1 MNAGIQKIAERL
13 AGTTVQS
20 VTRAKSGGN
29 SQIFRVETPA
39 RRFALKA
46 YPIRAGDTRNRA
58 DIEWRTLRFLTANGI
73 TTVPLPV
80 ARDTAGKF
88 LLMEW
93 IDGIPVA
100 AHKPGDIAQA
110 TDFIGRTF
118 TLSHAPQAAEFPL
131 ASEACLSA
139 AAIAQQI
146 DRRLTL
152 LVSEPTLDRFLDQTF
167 HPLLSKAR
175 SRIAPELQY
184 GGDLPP
190 PFRRLIPAD
199 FGFHNALRQADGTLR
214 YVDFEYFGWDDPAK
228 LTADFLLHPAMRLSV
243 GDRRNFTRSVAAAL
257 PNDSDFINR
266 LQDRLPLFALRWIL
280 ILLNAFRRD
289 RQAKLSLER
298 DESRELLQ
306 IQLAKAEALVEWMDD
321 STISAA
327 TAI

>member
-1 MNAGIQKIAERL
+1 MNASIQKIAERL
-13 AGTTVQS
+13 VGTAVQS
-20 VTRAKSGGN
+20 VTPAKTGGN

-39 RRFALKA
+39 SCFALKA
-46 YPIRAGDTRNRA
+46 YPVHAGDTRNRA

-80 ARDTAGKF
+80 ARDKAGKC

-100 AHKPGDIAQA
+100 THKPGDIAQA
-110 TDFIGRTF
+110 TDFIGRAF
-118 TLSHAPQAAEFPL
+118 SLSHAPQAAEFPL

-167 HPLLSKAR
+167 HPLLGKAR

-190 PFRRLIPAD
+190 AFRRLIPAD

-214 YVDFEYFGWDDPAK
+214 FVDFEYFGWDDPAK
-228 LTADFLLHPAMRLSV
+228 LTADFLLHPAMLLSV
-243 GDRRNFTRSVAAAL
+243 EDRRNFTRSIAAAL
-257 PNDSDFINR
+257 PNDSSFGDR
-266 LQDRLPLFALRWIL
+266 LQRRLPLFALRWIL
-280 ILLNAFRRD
+280 ILLNPFRRD
-289 RQAKLSLER
+289 RPPKRSLER
-298 DESRELLQ
+298 RDSREVLQ
-306 IQLAKAEALVEWMDD
+306 TQLAKAEALIEWTDD

-327 TAI
+327 TAV